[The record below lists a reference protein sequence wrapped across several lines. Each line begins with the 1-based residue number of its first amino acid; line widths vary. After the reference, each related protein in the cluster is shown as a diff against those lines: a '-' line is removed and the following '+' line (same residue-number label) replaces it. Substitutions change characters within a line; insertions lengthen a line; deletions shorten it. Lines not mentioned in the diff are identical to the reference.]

1 MGEKREAAVIGA
13 GIVGICVA
21 AYLAEAG
28 LEVTVYDRTGI
39 CEETSSGNQAAL
51 AFSDIMPLATKGMLA
66 AAPRWLADP
75 EGPLRLPVG
84 YAPKMLPWLIRFALE
99 GRPARR
105 ERSIKAQTAMMAL
118 AETEMMALLR
128 RAGAFDLVRHDGS
141 LELYESEAEVE
152 AALPQW
158 KYREAAGIAFEH
170 LRGAQLADYQPG
182 LSPRFVAGTFVPGWK
197 TVSDPRETGLA
208 IWAHA
213 EMLGARFVKGRVNS
227 IAEEGGRV
235 VVRLDDMPERRAD
248 LVIVAAGAWSH
259 LLARMAGDRIPLETE
274 RGYNTTF
281 PRGSFDLRRQLVFV
295 RHGFVATP
303 ISSGIR
309 IGGAVEFGGLDR
321 PPDYARAR
329 MMVEKAKRF
338 LLGLKTEG
346 GREWMGYRPSLP
358 DSLPV
363 IGRSRASPQV
373 LYAFG
378 HGHLGLTQSAATGR
392 LVRDLVAGEKP
403 AIDLAPFAPQRFQ
416 SGFGFG

>member
-1 MGEKREAAVIGA
+1 MEEKRQAVVIGA

-21 AYLAEAG
+21 AYLSEAG
-28 LEVTVYDRTGI
+28 LDVTVCDRTGI

-51 AFSDIMPLATKGMLA
+51 AFSDIMPLATKGLLA
-66 AAPRWLADP
+66 SVPRWLADP
-75 EGPLRLPVG
+75 EGPLRLPAG

-105 ERSIKAQTAMMAL
+105 ARSIGAQTAMMAL
-118 AETEMMALLR
+118 AETEMMNLLR
-128 RAGAFDLVRHDGS
+128 RAGASELVHHDGS
-141 LELYESEAEVE
+141 LELYESEAELK

-158 KYREAAGIAFEH
+158 RYREAAGIAFEH
-170 LRGAQLADYQPG
+170 IRGARLADYQPG
-182 LSPRFVAGTFVPGWK
+182 LSPRFVAATFVPGWK
-197 TVSDPRETGLA
+197 TVSDPRRTGLA

-213 EMLGARFVKGRVNS
+213 EMLGARFAKGRARS
-227 IAEEGGRV
+227 IAQEGERV
-235 VVRLDDMPERRAD
+235 VVRMDDMPDRDAD
-248 LVIVAAGAWSH
+248 LVVIAAGAWSH
-259 LLARMAGDRIPLETE
+259 FLTRLTGDVIPLETE

-281 PRGSFDLRRQLVFV
+281 PRGAFDLRRQLVFV

-303 ISSGIR
+303 ISSGVR

-321 PPDYARAR
+321 PPDYIRAR

-338 LLGLKTEG
+338 LLGLKTES

-392 LVRDLVAGEKP
+392 LIRDLVTGEKP
-403 AIDLAPFAPQRFQ
+403 AIDITPFSPQRF
-416 SGFGFG
+416 